1 MLDEQSTV
9 GQACKIHEE
18 AEVTESVLAD
28 EVVVAKGTTVLHTEL
43 GKKVMLGKNNNI
55 VYSKM
60 GKYCYTGNNTYILNA
75 TLGKFNAIS
84 WNVSIGGNDHELNH
98 VTTHSFLVY
107 EKWGMGGHS
116 NWASVSKPCQIG
128 NDVWIA
134 SGANI
139 FRNVTIGYGA
149 VIGGSAVVTKDV
161 PPYAIVVGNPAR
173 ILRYRCK
180 EEMIE
185 KLLLLKWWD
194 FPEEVIKAN
203 FDLFHAELTEEILD
217 KLFEIKN
224 NL

>member
-1 MLDEQSTV
+1 MVDELSEV
-9 GQACKIHEE
+9 GRVCRVDAE
-18 AEVTESVLAD
+18 AEVKESQLAD
-28 EVVVAKGTTVLHTEL
+28 EVVVARGTTVVHSNL

-55 VYSKM
+55 LYSKM
-60 GKYCYTGNNTYILNA
+60 GKYCYTGNNTSILNA
-75 TLGKFNAIS
+75 TLGKFNSIS
-84 WNVSIGGNDHELNH
+84 WNVSIGGNDHELTH

-107 EKWGMGGHS
+107 EKWGMGGHT
-116 NWASVSKPCQIG
+116 NWESVSKPCQIG

-139 FRNVTIGYGA
+139 FRNVTIGDGA

-161 PPYAIVVGNPAR
+161 PPYAIVVGNPAKV
-173 ILRYRCK
+173 LRLRCK

-185 KLLLLKWWD
+185 KLLELKWWD

-203 FDLFHAELTEEILD
+203 FDLFHAELTDEVLE
-217 KLFEIKN
+217 KLFEIKS